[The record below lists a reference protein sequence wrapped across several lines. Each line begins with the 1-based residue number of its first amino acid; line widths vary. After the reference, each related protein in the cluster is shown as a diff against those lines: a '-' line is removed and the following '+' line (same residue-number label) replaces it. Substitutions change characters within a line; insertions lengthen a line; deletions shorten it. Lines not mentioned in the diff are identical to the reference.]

1 MWVLKFIGWS
11 ILKVLIIMAAILVVT
26 LLVLIIA
33 KSSFTEGWSSFLGS
47 LPLKIVTGLFLVWLG
62 CFLMGTAPYVLLGI
76 VIFYVPI
83 ILITIF
89 TPDPPQAMEF
99 LDDKGNVWTLAMNN

>member
-11 ILKVLIIMAAILVVT
+11 ILKVLIIMVAILVIT

-33 KSSFTEGWSSFLGS
+33 KSSFSEGWSSFLDS
-47 LPLKIVTGLFLVWLG
+47 IPLKIVIGWFFVWLG
-62 CFLMGTAPYVLLGI
+62 CFLMGTAPYALLGI
-76 VIFYVPI
+76 VIFYIPI
-83 ILITIF
+83 IIITIF

-99 LDDKGNVWTLAMNN
+99 LDDKGNVWTLVKNS